1 MFLTEH
7 GVSDGN
13 QRRFSAVNA
22 ETVYARYNACYAVI
36 IPYLY
41 SEVINNLLQLI
52 RGGLIRE
59 KPGYSLVIVL
69 CVVIHDN
76 CIFSEFFSFRTF
88 EYGPQTPQKP
98 SQRRVSISCNSLFRI
113 GNSFQIDFQQPIQL
127 FCIVI

>member
-1 MFLTEH
+1 MRSIMPAMRPLSH
-7 GVSDGN
+7 VPSRNMGVSDGK
-13 QRRFSAVNA
+13 QRRISAVNA
-22 ETVYARYNACYAVI
+22 ETVYARYNARYAVI

-98 SQRRVSISCNSLFRI
+98 S
-113 GNSFQIDFQQPIQL
+113 
-127 FCIVI
+127 